1 MQESLESTFDTLEN
15 VVWEKTQVQGYDAV
29 HVTFQ
34 TDYEGYA
41 AAEKQ
46 LFLPTPSMR
55 SGNLFYIDYYSTAE
69 EYGEHYDDFVKML
82 ASIQIDKVD
91 PE

>member
-1 MQESLESTFDTLEN
+1 MTSSLQESLESTFDTLEN

-46 LFLPTPSMR
+46 LFSTYAFYAE
-55 SGNLFYIDYYSTAE
+55 GNLFYID
-69 EYGEHYDDFVKML
+69 YGEHYDDFVKML
-82 ASIQIDKVD
+82 ASIQIDKAD